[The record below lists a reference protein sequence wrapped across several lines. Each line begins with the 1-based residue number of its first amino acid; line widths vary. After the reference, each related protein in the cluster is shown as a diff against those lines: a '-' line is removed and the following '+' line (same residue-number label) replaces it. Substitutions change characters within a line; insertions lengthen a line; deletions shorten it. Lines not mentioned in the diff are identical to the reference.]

1 MLDLSQT
8 DNNLYLFLEYCNG
21 GSLEEYLHKN
31 EGQLSEDE
39 SCLILEE
46 LLLAFLE
53 MNEKSLMH
61 RDIKP
66 ANILI
71 HNGKI
76 KLADFGFS
84 RVFEDADHAQK
95 YTTLGTPLY
104 VTPVYNSSIFTNIM
118 LTQIFRNV
126 HN

>member
-1 MLDLSQT
+1 ME
-8 DNNLYLFLEYCNG
+8 FCNG
-21 GSLEEYLHKN
+21 GSLEEYLKKN
-31 EGQLSEDE
+31 DGLLSEDE
-39 SCLILEE
+39 AQLIMSE
-46 LLLAFLE
+46 LLEAFLE
-53 MNEKSLMH
+53 MNEKNLMH

-84 RVFEDADHAQK
+84 RVFEESDQAQK

-104 VTPVYNSSIFTNIM
+104 VPPVSTSLSI
-118 LTQIFRNV
+118 
-126 HN
+126 